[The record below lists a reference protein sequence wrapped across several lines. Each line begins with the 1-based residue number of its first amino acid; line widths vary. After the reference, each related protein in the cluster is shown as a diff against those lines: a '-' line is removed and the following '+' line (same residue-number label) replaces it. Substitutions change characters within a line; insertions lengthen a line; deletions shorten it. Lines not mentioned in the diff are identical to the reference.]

1 MCAPSASPDCIAR
14 YGPCE
19 GLLSTIASPSA
30 IVRRP
35 IHFVIVAAGLLAAGP
50 GCKTRVP
57 SLDAPFA
64 DSFDRAELGADWH
77 DTGHGASIK
86 DGKLNLVRAY
96 NHPVWLRRKLTR
108 NVQIDFDAV
117 SRSPAGDLKVELFG
131 DGESF
136 DDDKGRYDP
145 TSYMIVMGG
154 WHNSK
159 SIISRLGEH
168 DEAVK
173 VARDRTGAEP
183 LVTPGKT
190 YHFTVTRRG
199 GAIDWKIDGAP
210 YLAWNDP
217 EPLGGPG
224 HEFFAINDWE
234 ADVSFDNLTI
244 RPVE

>member
-1 MCAPSASPDCIAR
+1 VHRSFH
-14 YGPCE
+14 
-19 GLLSTIASPSA
+19 L
-30 IVRRP
+30 V
-35 IHFVIVAAGLLAAGP
+35 VIAAGLLAASP
-50 GCKTRVP
+50 ACKTRVQTI
-57 SLDAPFA
+57 DAPFS
-64 DSFDRAELGADWH
+64 DNFDRAELGPDWL
-77 DTGHGASIK
+77 DTGHGAKIK
-86 DGKLNLVRAY
+86 DGKLNLVGAH
-96 NHPVWLRRKLTR
+96 NHPVWLRRKLPR

-136 DDDKGRYDP
+136 DPDKGRYDP

-154 WHNSK
+154 WNNSK

-173 VARDRTGAEP
+173 VARDRNGPEP
-183 LVTPGKT
+183 LVTLGKS
-190 YHFTVTRRG
+190 YHFTITRRG
-199 GAIDWKIDGAP
+199 GTIDWKIDGAP
-210 YLAWNDP
+210 YLSWNDP
-217 EPLGGPG
+217 EPLAGSG

>member
-1 MCAPSASPDCIAR
+1 VQRSFH
-14 YGPCE
+14 
-19 GLLSTIASPSA
+19 L
-30 IVRRP
+30 V
-35 IHFVIVAAGLLAAGP
+35 VIAAGLLAASP
-50 GCKTRVP
+50 ACKPRIQTI
-57 SLDAPFA
+57 DAPFS
-64 DSFDRAELGADWH
+64 DNFDRAELGPDWLDTSH
-77 DTGHGASIK
+77 DAKIK
-86 DGKLNLVRAY
+86 DGKLNLVGAH
-96 NHPVWLRRKLTR
+96 NHPVWLRRKLPR

-117 SRSPAGDLKVELFG
+117 SRSPAGDLKVELYG

-136 DDDKGRYDP
+136 DPDKGRYDP

-173 VARDRTGAEP
+173 AARDRNGPEP
-183 LVTPGKT
+183 LVTLGKL

-199 GAIDWKIDGAP
+199 GTIDWTIDGAP
-210 YLAWNDP
+210 YLSWNDP
-217 EPLGGPG
+217 EPLTGSG

>member
-1 MCAPSASPDCIAR
+1 MPACKPR
-14 YGPCE
+14 VQ
-19 GLLSTIASPSA
+19 TI
-30 IVRRP
+30 
-35 IHFVIVAAGLLAAGP
+35 
-50 GCKTRVP
+50 
-57 SLDAPFA
+57 DAPFS
-64 DSFDRAELGADWH
+64 DKFDRTDLGPDWL
-77 DTGHGASIK
+77 DTGHAARIK
-86 DGKLNLVRAY
+86 DGKLNLAKAY
-96 NHPVWLRRKLTR
+96 NHPVWLRRKLPR

-117 SRSPAGDLKVELFG
+117 SQSPAGDLKVELYG

-136 DDDKGRYDP
+136 DSDKGRYDP

-154 WHNSK
+154 WNNSK

-173 VARDRTGAEP
+173 VARDRTGNEP
-183 LVTPGKT
+183 LVIPGRT

-217 EPLGGPG
+217 EPLGGAG